1 MDRALKRIT
10 LIHTAVALIIALSTL
25 AALVAIRSTVE
36 QAGHELEAAET
47 SQWFLVIAAMLAL
60 GLVIASA
67 CIATRALLSQRE
79 DREATDLAR
88 AHLDETRRGLLA
100 TSKELRAPL
109 ARIADDVRLLGSAPR
124 SEHDRE
130 ILESIAKNALRVD
143 TKLRDLLDVAA
154 LEAGTIALHKEPCNV
169 SVLVNDAIK
178 SARPTAL
185 EQGIRLRFQTPV
197 GFTVHADRSRLGTV
211 MSSLLDLQIASASA
225 GALITIE
232 TADANDGVQ
241 FTFAADYVA
250 DAIGTTFRKRF
261 PLPDDMRV
269 IMAERMIEAHGGEL
283 EIDHTAIGVAIR
295 FTIPTA
301 QLAA

>member
-1 MDRALKRIT
+1 
-10 LIHTAVALIIALSTL
+10 VAEVDS
-25 AALVAIRSTVE
+25 
-36 QAGHELEAAET
+36 AET
-47 SQWFLVIAAMLAL
+47 SQWFLVFAAMLAL

-67 CIATRALLSQRE
+67 CIATRALLAQRE
-79 DREATDLAR
+79 ERAANDLAR
-88 AHLDETRRGLLA
+88 AQVDEARRSLLA
-100 TSKELRAPL
+100 TAKELRVPL
-109 ARIADDVRLLGSAPR
+109 ARIADDVRLLESASR

-130 ILESIAKNALRVD
+130 VLESIAKNVQRVD
-143 TKLRDLLDVAA
+143 MKLRDLLDVAA
-154 LEAGTIALHKEPCNV
+154 LESGTIALHKEPCNV
-169 SVLVNDAIK
+169 SVLVNDAIRR
-178 SARPTAL
+178 ARPTAL

-197 GFTVHADRSRLGTV
+197 GFTVHADRSRIGTV

-232 TADANDGVQ
+232 TTDTTDGVE

-283 EIDHTAIGVAIR
+283 EIDHTPVGVAIR